1 LEQEGELYVMARSDG
16 RASRERAMRRRRL
29 KRLWSRL
36 KELQAQKITRDTL
49 LLKIGAA
56 KKEAG
61 RSYSLVSI
69 KLPKEGETVTPETF
83 TFSLRKD
90 KLRDV
95 RRREGCYL
103 LRSNLLHEDPAKLWE
118 YYIQLTEVE
127 QAFKELKGD
136 LALRPIYHQNDQ
148 RVVHLKYQLKKTRP
162 QVLKEAV
169 AAVKLAHTYTKNVE
183 FSAMDATRTDRD
195 YLVDMVSAVIDAGAK
210 TVNIPDTVGYAIP
223 DEYGNLIAYLFAH
236 VKNMGS
242 TIISVH
248 CHNDLGLAVA
258 NSLAAVKN
266 GARQIECTI
275 NGIGE
280 RAGNT
285 AMEEIVMALDTR
297 KDLFGLYTK
306 IKTEQ
311 IFKSSRLLTQVTGI
325 PVQPNKAIVGANAFA
340 HESGIHQD
348 GLIKEKSTYEIMK
361 PQSVGITDTHIVLG
375 KHSGRNAISQHYK
388 KMGYILTEDQLNKI
402 AAKVKDL
409 ADKKKDIYDEDL
421 EAVFYEEVYRGKDKY
436 TLVYLNVVSG
446 NVAIPTATM
455 EMIVDK
461 DVVRDAGFGNGP
473 VDATFAAIR
482 NITKTNYSLL
492 KYAVNAITGGSD
504 AMGEV
509 NVQLKYNGYSVI
521 GRGAH
526 PDVIVASAK
535 AYINALNRLEFL
547 KENTKKVKVE

>member
-1 LEQEGELYVMARSDG
+1 MQKEKDRIYIFDTTLRDGEQSPGASMNTEEKIIIAKQLENLGVD
-16 RASRERAMRRRRL
+16 
-29 KRLWSRL
+29 
-36 KELQAQKITRDTL
+36 I
-49 LLKIGAA
+49 I
-56 KKEAG
+56 EAG
-61 RSYSLVSI
+61 FPIASEGDFQAVKRIAKEIKKCQVAALARANKTDIDRAWQAI
-69 KLPKEGETVTPETF
+69 KLAAHPRLHTF
-83 TFSLRKD
+83 ISSSD
-90 KLRDV
+90 
-95 RRREGCYL
+95 
-103 LRSNLLHEDPAKLWE
+103 
-118 YYIQLTEVE
+118 I
-127 QAFKELKGD
+127 
-136 LALRPIYHQNDQ
+136 
-148 RVVHLKYQLKKTRP
+148 HLKYQLKKTRP
-162 QVLKEAV
+162 QVLQEAV

-223 DEYGNLIAYLFAH
+223 DEYGNLIAYLLAH

-242 TIISVH
+242 TSISVH

-455 EMIVDK
+455 EMMVDK

-492 KYAVNAITGGSD
+492 KYVVNAITGGSD